1 MLLFTFLFSL
11 FTQNQTIQSPDSSL
25 VIQQINI
32 IGNQK
37 TKESIIL
44 RELDLVVGD
53 SIKKED
59 LAKRIDLNRRKL
71 VNTNLFITIE
81 IDYIQNIDNQLVIN
95 IKLLEQWYI
104 LGYPIFQIS
113 DRNYAEWFQ
122 RGADLKRTTFGID
135 LIHSNFR
142 GRAERIN
149 LRLETGFTQRIDV
162 GYRIPYIDKAMK
174 TGAGFSLSYITNKTL
189 AFRSLNDTLNYIRN
203 LDEILRS
210 RFSGAIY
217 LKKRYHFYD
226 NHILELRYNS
236 NFISDTI
243 RKLNPDYFLDNRTS
257 QKYFQLSYSFNYD
270 FRDNVAYPLRGKRY
284 ELLINKLGI
293 LPSDDIDQLEITGGA
308 SWYKPLSKK
317 LFYGLNLRAKISFP
331 ERQPFNNI
339 RGLGYSTDL
348 VRGYELYVV
357 DGSFFFLAK
366 NKLRYQLVNSKI
378 NLKFLKIK
386 QFNQVPIGIYPN
398 IFADYGYVQNRFT
411 EINQSKLANRAMFG
425 GGIGVDFVTYYNM
438 VVRFSYV
445 VNDRKEKNLIFSI
458 GREF

>member
-1 MLLFTFLFSL
+1 MLLFTFFFSF
-11 FTQNQTIQSPDSSL
+11 FTQNQPLKSADTVF

-32 IGNQK
+32 VGNQK
-37 TKESIIL
+37 TKENIIL
-44 RELDLVVGD
+44 RELDFVVGD
-53 SIKKED
+53 SIKKTDIET
-59 LAKRIDLNRRKL
+59 RMDLNKRKL
-71 VNTNLFITIE
+71 VNTNLFITVE
-81 IDYIQNIDNQLVIN
+81 INYIQNIDNQIVIN

-122 RGADLKRTTFGID
+122 RGADFRRTTFGID

-189 AFRSLNDTLNYIRN
+189 AFRSLNDTLNYVRN
-203 LDEILRS
+203 LDEILRR
-210 RFSGAIY
+210 RFSGAIFVR
-217 LKKRYHFYD
+217 KRYHFYD
-226 NHILELRYNS
+226 NHTLELRYNS
-236 NFISDTI
+236 NSISDTI

-257 QKYFQLSYSFNYD
+257 QKYFQLSYYFNYD

-284 ELLINKLGI
+284 ELLINKLGV
-293 LPSDDIDQLEITGGA
+293 LPNDDIDQLELTGSA
-308 SWYKPLSKK
+308 SWFKPLSKK

-331 ERQPFNNI
+331 EKQSFNNI
-339 RGLGYSTDL
+339 RGLGYLSEL

-357 DGSFFFLAK
+357 DGNSFFLAR
-366 NKLRYQLVNSKI
+366 NTLRYQLVNSKI

-386 QFNQVPIGIYPN
+386 QFNQVPIGIYPS

-411 EINQSKLANRAMFG
+411 EINQSKLANRSLFG
-425 GGIGVDFVTYYNM
+425 GGIGLDFVTYYNL
-438 VVRFSYV
+438 VVRFSYI
-445 VNDRKEKNLIFSI
+445 VNDLKERNVIFSI

>member
-1 MLLFTFLFSL
+1 MLLFTFIFSF
-11 FTQNQTIQSPDSSL
+11 FTQNQPSQQVDSLL

-32 IGNQK
+32 TGNQK
-37 TKESIIL
+37 TKENIIL
-44 RELDLVVGD
+44 RELDFVAGD

-59 LAKRIDLNRRKL
+59 IEKRIDLNKRKL
-71 VNTNLFITIE
+71 VNTNLFITVE
-81 IDYIQNIDNQLVIN
+81 VNCIQSADNQIVIN
-95 IKLLEQWYI
+95 IKLLEQWYV

-122 RGADLKRTTFGID
+122 RGADFRRTTYGID

-189 AFRSLNDTLNYIRN
+189 AFRSLNDTLNYVRN
-203 LDEILRS
+203 LDEILRR

-226 NHILELRYNS
+226 NHTLELRYNNNS
-236 NFISDTI
+236 ISDTI

-257 QKYFQLSYSFNYD
+257 QKYFQLSYYFNYD

-284 ELLINKLGI
+284 ELLINKLGV
-293 LPSDDIDQLEITGGA
+293 LPNDDIDQLEITGSA
-308 SWYKPLSKK
+308 SWFKPLSKK

-331 ERQPFNNI
+331 EKQSFYNI
-339 RGLGYSTDL
+339 RGLGYLSEL

-357 DGSFFFLAK
+357 DGTSFFLAR
-366 NKLRYQLVNSKI
+366 NTLRYQLVNSKI

-386 QFNQVPIGIYPN
+386 QFNQVPIGIYPS

-411 EINQSKLANRAMFG
+411 EINQSKLANRSLFG
-425 GGIGVDFVTYYNM
+425 GGFGLDFVTYYNL

-445 VNDRKEKNLIFSI
+445 MNDRKEKNVIFSI

>member
-11 FTQNQTIQSPDSSL
+11 FTQNQSIKSTDSLL
-25 VIQQINI
+25 VIRQINI
-32 IGNQK
+32 VGNQK
-37 TKESIIL
+37 TKENIII
-44 RELDLVVGD
+44 RELDFGVGD

-59 LAKRIDLNRRKL
+59 LATRIDLNRRKL
-71 VNTNLFITIE
+71 INTNLFITVDINT
-81 IDYIQNIDNQLVIN
+81 IQNAEKQLIIN
-95 IKLLEQWYI
+95 VKLLEQWYI
-104 LGYPIFQIS
+104 LGYPVFQIA

-122 RGADLKRTTFGID
+122 RGADFRRTTFGVD
-135 LIHSNFR
+135 MIHSNFR

-203 LDEILRS
+203 LDEILRR

-226 NHILELRYNS
+226 NHTLELRYNS
-236 NFISDTI
+236 NSIADTI
-243 RKLNPDYFLDNRTS
+243 QKLNPDYFLDARTT
-257 QKYFQLSYSFNYD
+257 QKFFQLSYYFNYD

-293 LPSDDIDQLEITGGA
+293 LPNDDINQLELTAGL
-308 SWYKPLSKK
+308 SWYHPLSKK
-317 LFYGLNLRAKISFP
+317 LFYGVNLRGKISFP
-331 ERQPFNNI
+331 ERQAFYNT
-339 RGLGYSTDL
+339 RGLGYFSDL

-357 DGSFFFLAK
+357 DGSNFLLAR
-366 NKLRYQLVNSKI
+366 NTLRYQLINSKI

-398 IFADYGYVQNRFT
+398 VFADYGFVQNRFT

-425 GGIGVDFVTYYNM
+425 GGFGLDFVTYYNL

-445 VNDRKEKNLIFSI
+445 MNDRKEKNVVFGI

>member
-1 MLLFTFLFSL
+1 MLLFTFLFSF
-11 FTQNQTIQSPDSSL
+11 FTPNQSFQSADS
-25 VIQQINI
+25 VFFIQQINI
-32 IGNQK
+32 VGNQK
-37 TKESIIL
+37 TKENIIL
-44 RELDLVVGD
+44 RELDFVVGD
-53 SIKKED
+53 SIKKTDIEQ
-59 LAKRIDLNRRKL
+59 RIDLNKRKL
-71 VNTNLFITIE
+71 VNTNLFITVE
-81 IDYIQNIDNQLVIN
+81 INYIHSTDNQIVIN

-104 LGYPIFQIS
+104 LGYPIFQIA

-122 RGADLKRTTFGID
+122 RGADFKRTTFGVD

-149 LRLETGFTQRIDV
+149 LRLETGFTQRIDA
-162 GYRIPYIDKAMK
+162 GYRIPYIDKTMK

-203 LDEILRS
+203 LDEILRR

-226 NHILELRYNS
+226 NHTLELRYNNNS
-236 NFISDTI
+236 ISDTI
-243 RKLNPDYFLDNRTS
+243 RKLNPNYFLDNRTS
-257 QKYFQLSYSFNYD
+257 QQYFQLSYYFNYD

-293 LPSDDIDQLEITGGA
+293 LPNDDIDQLEITSGA
-308 SWYKPLSKK
+308 SWYKSLSNK

-331 ERQPFNNI
+331 EKQSFYNI
-339 RGLGYSTDL
+339 RGLGYLTEL
-348 VRGYELYVV
+348 VRGYELYVI
-357 DGSFFFLAK
+357 DGSSFFLAR
-366 NKLRYQLVNSKI
+366 NTFRYQLVNSKI

-386 QFNQVPIGIYPN
+386 QFNQIPIGIYPSV
-398 IFADYGYVQNRFT
+398 FADYGYVQNRFT
-411 EINQSKLANRAMFG
+411 ELNQSKLANHSLFG
-425 GGIGVDFVTYYNM
+425 GGFGLDFVTYYNL

-445 VNDRKEKNLIFSI
+445 MNDKKEKNVVFSI

>member
-1 MLLFTFLFSL
+1 MLLFTFIFSFFIQNQAPQQVDSL
-11 FTQNQTIQSPDSSL
+11 F

-32 IGNQK
+32 TGNQK
-37 TKESIIL
+37 TKENIIL
-44 RELDLVVGD
+44 RELDFVVGD

-59 LAKRIDLNRRKL
+59 IEKRIDLNKRKL

-81 IDYIQNIDNQLVIN
+81 INYIQNIDNQIVIN
-95 IKLLEQWYI
+95 IELLEQWYI

-122 RGADLKRTTFGID
+122 RGADLRRTTYGID

-189 AFRSLNDTLNYIRN
+189 AFRSLNDTLNYVRN
-203 LDEILRS
+203 LDEILRR
-210 RFSGAIY
+210 RFSGSIY

-226 NHILELRYNS
+226 NHTLELRYNS
-236 NFISDTI
+236 NSISDTI

-257 QKYFQLSYSFNYD
+257 QKYFQLSYYFNYD

-284 ELLINKLGI
+284 ELLINKLGF
-293 LPSDDIDQLEITGGA
+293 LSNDDIDQLEITGSA
-308 SWYKPLSKK
+308 SWFKPLSKK

-331 ERQPFNNI
+331 ERQSFYNI
-339 RGLGYSTDL
+339 RGLGYLSEL

-357 DGSFFFLAK
+357 DGTSLFLAR
-366 NKLRYQLVNSKI
+366 NTLRYQLVNSKI

-386 QFNQVPIGIYPN
+386 QFNQVPIDIYPS

-411 EINQSKLANRAMFG
+411 EINQSKLANRSLFG
-425 GGIGVDFVTYYNM
+425 GGLGLDFVTYYNL

-445 VNDRKEKNLIFSI
+445 MNDRKERNVIFSI

>member
-1 MLLFTFLFSL
+1 MLLFTFLFSF
-11 FTQNQTIQSPDSSL
+11 FTQNQPLKSADTLL

-32 IGNQK
+32 VGNQK
-37 TKESIIL
+37 TKENIIL
-44 RELDLVVGD
+44 RELDFVVGD
-53 SIKKED
+53 SIKITDIET
-59 LAKRIDLNRRKL
+59 RMDLNKRKL
-71 VNTNLFITIE
+71 VNTNLFITVE
-81 IDYIQNIDNQLVIN
+81 INYIQNIDNQIVIN

-122 RGADLKRTTFGID
+122 RGADFRRTTFGVD

-189 AFRSLNDTLNYIRN
+189 AFRSLNDTLNYVRN
-203 LDEILRS
+203 LDEILRR

-226 NHILELRYNS
+226 NHTLELRYNS
-236 NFISDTI
+236 NSISDTI

-257 QKYFQLSYSFNYD
+257 QKFFQLSYYFNYD

-284 ELLINKLGI
+284 ELLINKLGV
-293 LPSDDIDQLEITGGA
+293 LPNDDIDQLEITGSA
-308 SWYKPLSKK
+308 SWFKPLSKK

-331 ERQPFNNI
+331 ERQSFYNI
-339 RGLGYSTDL
+339 RGLGYLSEL

-357 DGSFFFLAK
+357 DGTSFFLAR
-366 NKLRYQLVNSKI
+366 NTLRYQLVNSKI

-386 QFNQVPIGIYPN
+386 QFNQVPIGIYPS

-411 EINQSKLANRAMFG
+411 EINQSKLANRSLFG
-425 GGIGVDFVTYYNM
+425 GGFGLDFVTYYNL

-445 VNDRKEKNLIFSI
+445 MNDRKEKNVIFSI

>member
-11 FTQNQTIQSPDSSL
+11 FTQNQSIKSADSVL

-32 IGNQK
+32 VGNQK
-37 TKESIIL
+37 TKENIII
-44 RELDLVVGD
+44 RELDFAVGD
-53 SIKKED
+53 SLKKED
-59 LAKRIDLNRRKL
+59 LATRIDLNRRKL
-71 VNTNLFITIE
+71 INTNLFITVDINA
-81 IDYIQNIDNQLVIN
+81 IQNTEKQLIIN

-104 LGYPIFQIS
+104 LGYPVFQIA

-122 RGADLKRTTFGID
+122 RGADFRRTTFGVD
-135 LIHSNFR
+135 MIHSNFR

-189 AFRSLNDTLNYIRN
+189 AYRSLNDTLNYIRN
-203 LDEILRS
+203 VDEILRR

-226 NHILELRYNS
+226 NHTLELRYNS
-236 NFISDTI
+236 NSIADTI
-243 RKLNPDYFLDNRTS
+243 QKLNPDYFLDARTT
-257 QKYFQLSYSFNYD
+257 QKFFQLSYYFNYD

-284 ELLINKLGI
+284 EVLVSKLGI
-293 LPSDDIDQLEITGGA
+293 LPSDDINQLELTAGA

-317 LFYGLNLRAKISFP
+317 LFYGINLRGKISFP
-331 ERQPFNNI
+331 ERQPFYNT
-339 RGLGYSTDL
+339 RGLGYFSDL

-357 DGSFFFLAK
+357 DGSNFLLAR
-366 NKLRYQLVNSKI
+366 NTLRYQLVNSKI

-398 IFADYGYVQNRFT
+398 VFADYGFVQNRFT

-425 GGIGVDFVTYYNM
+425 GGFGLDFVTYYNL

-445 VNDRKEKNLIFSI
+445 VNDRKEKNVVFSI

>member
-1 MLLFTFLFSL
+1 MLLFTFLFSF
-11 FTQNQTIQSPDSSL
+11 FTQNQSINSADSIL

-32 IGNQK
+32 VGNNK
-37 TKESIIL
+37 TKENIIL
-44 RELDLVVGD
+44 RELDFVVGD
-53 SIKKED
+53 SIKKTDIE
-59 LAKRIDLNRRKL
+59 KRIDLNKRKL
-71 VNTNLFITIE
+71 VNTNLFINIE
-81 IDYIQNIDNQLVIN
+81 INYVQNVDNQIVID

-122 RGADLKRTTFGID
+122 RGADFRRTTYGID

-162 GYRIPYIDKAMK
+162 GYRVPYIDKAMK

-189 AFRSLNDTLNYIRN
+189 AFRSLNDTLNYVRN
-203 LDEILRS
+203 LDEILRR
-210 RFSGAIY
+210 RFSGGIFIR
-217 LKKRYHFYD
+217 KRYHFYD
-226 NHILELRYNS
+226 NHTLELRYNNNS
-236 NFISDTI
+236 ISDTI
-243 RKLNPDYFLDNRTS
+243 RKLNPNYFLDNRTS
-257 QKYFQLSYSFNYD
+257 QKYFQLSYYFNYD

-284 ELLINKLGI
+284 ELLINKLGV
-293 LPSDDIDQLEITGGA
+293 LPNDDIDQLEITGSA
-308 SWYKPLSKK
+308 SWFKPFSKK
-317 LFYGLNLRAKISFP
+317 LFYGLNVRAKISFP
-331 ERQPFNNI
+331 EKQPFFNM
-339 RGLGYSTDL
+339 RGLGYFNEL

-357 DGSFFFLAK
+357 DGSSFFLAR
-366 NKLRYQLVNSKI
+366 NTFRYQLVNSKI

-411 EINQSKLANRAMFG
+411 ETNQSKLANRSLFG
-425 GGIGVDFVTYYNM
+425 GGFGLDFVTYYNL

-445 VNDRKEKNLIFSI
+445 MNDRKEKNVIFSI

>member
-11 FTQNQTIQSPDSSL
+11 FTSNQSIKSADSL
-25 VIQQINI
+25 WIIQQINI
-32 IGNQK
+32 TGNQK
-37 TKESIIL
+37 THENIIQ
-44 RELDLVVGD
+44 RELDLVLGD

-59 LAKRIDLNRRKL
+59 LAKRIDLNKRKL
-71 VNTNLFITIE
+71 VNTNLFITVE
-81 IDYIQNIDNQLVIN
+81 INYTHTNKNQIVISV
-95 IKLLEQWYI
+95 KLLEQWYI
-104 LGYPIFQIS
+104 LGYPIFQIA

-122 RGADLKRTTFGID
+122 RGADFKRTTFGID

-142 GRAERIN
+142 GRAERLN
-149 LRLETGFTQRIDV
+149 LRLETGFTQRIDL

-203 LDEILRS
+203 LDEILRR

-226 NHILELRYNS
+226 NHTLELRYNS
-236 NFISDTI
+236 NTISDTI
-243 RKLNPDYFLDNRTS
+243 RKLNPDYFLDNWAS

-284 ELLINKLGI
+284 ELLISKLGI
-293 LPSDDIDQLEITGGA
+293 LPNDNIDQLEITGGA
-308 SWYKPLSKK
+308 SWYKPLGKK
-317 LFYGLNLRAKISFP
+317 LFYGLNLRGKISFP
-331 ERQPFNNI
+331 ERQPFYNV
-339 RGLGYSTDL
+339 RGLGYLSDL
-348 VRGYELYVV
+348 VRGYELYVI
-357 DGSFFFLAK
+357 DGSNFLLAR
-366 NKLRYQLVNSKI
+366 NTLRYQLINGKI

-386 QFNQVPIGIYPN
+386 QFNQVPIGIYPS

-411 EINQSKLANRAMFG
+411 EINQSKLSNRSLFG
-425 GGIGVDFVTYYNM
+425 SGIGLDLVTYYNL

-445 VNDRKEKNLIFSI
+445 VNDRKEKNVVFSI

>member
-11 FTQNQTIQSPDSSL
+11 FTQNQSFQSADSVL

-32 IGNQK
+32 VGNQK
-37 TKESIIL
+37 TTKNIIL
-44 RELDLVVGD
+44 RELDFMMGD
-53 SIKKED
+53 SIKKQD

-71 VNTNLFITIE
+71 VNTNLFITVE
-81 IDYIQNIDNQLVIN
+81 INTTQLTENQIVIN
-95 IKLLEQWYI
+95 VKLLEQWYI

-122 RGADLKRTTFGID
+122 RGADFKRTTFGVD

-149 LRLETGFTQRIDV
+149 LRLERGFTQRIDL

-174 TGAGFSLSYITNKTL
+174 TGAGFSLSYITNKTI

-203 LDEILRS
+203 LDEILRR

-226 NHILELRYNS
+226 NHTLELRYNNNS
-236 NFISDTI
+236 ISDTI

-257 QKYFQLSYSFNYD
+257 QKYFQMSYSFNYD

-293 LPSDDIDQLEITGGA
+293 LPNDDIDQLEITGGA
-308 SWYKPLSKK
+308 SWYKPLSQKF
-317 LFYGLNLRAKISFP
+317 FYGLNLRAKISFP
-331 ERQPFNNI
+331 ERQSFNNI
-339 RGLGYSTDL
+339 RGLGYLADL

-357 DGSFFFLAK
+357 DGSSFFLAR
-366 NKLRYQLVNSKI
+366 NNLRYQLVNSKI

-386 QFNQVPIGIYPN
+386 QFNQIPIGIYPN

-411 EINQSKLANRAMFG
+411 ELNQSKLANRSMFG
-425 GGIGVDFVTYYNM
+425 RGIGLDFVTYYNL

-445 VNDRKEKNLIFSI
+445 VNDRKEKNVIFSI

>member
-11 FTQNQTIQSPDSSL
+11 FTQIPTTQSADSLL

-32 IGNQK
+32 VGNQK
-37 TKESIIL
+37 TKENIIL
-44 RELDLVVGD
+44 RELDFLAGD

-59 LAKRIDLNRRKL
+59 LAKRIDLNKRKL
-71 VNTNLFITIE
+71 INTNLFITVE
-81 IDYIQNIDNQLVIN
+81 ITYIQIIDNQIVIN
-95 IKLLEQWYI
+95 VKLLEQWYI
-104 LGYPIFQIS
+104 LGYPIFQIA

-122 RGADLKRTTFGID
+122 RGADFKRTTFGVD

-162 GYRIPYIDKAMK
+162 GYRIPYIDKVMK

-189 AFRSLNDTLNYIRN
+189 AFKTLNDTLNYIRN
-203 LDEILRS
+203 LDEILRR

-226 NHILELRYNS
+226 NHTLELRYNNNS
-236 NFISDTI
+236 ISDTI
-243 RKLNPDYFLDNRTS
+243 RKLNPNYFLDNRAS

-284 ELLINKLGI
+284 ELLINKLGV
-293 LPSDDIDQLEITGGA
+293 LPNDDINQLEITGGA

-317 LFYGLNLRAKISFP
+317 FFYGLNLRAKISFP
-331 ERQPFNNI
+331 ERQSFNNI
-339 RGLGYSTDL
+339 RGLGYFADL

-357 DGSFFFLAK
+357 DGSSFFLVR
-366 NKLRYQLVNSKI
+366 NNLRYQLINSKI

-386 QFNQVPIGIYPN
+386 QFNQVPIGIYPT

-425 GGIGVDFVTYYNM
+425 GGVGLDFVTYYNL

-445 VNDRKEKNLIFSI
+445 VNDRKEKNIIFSI